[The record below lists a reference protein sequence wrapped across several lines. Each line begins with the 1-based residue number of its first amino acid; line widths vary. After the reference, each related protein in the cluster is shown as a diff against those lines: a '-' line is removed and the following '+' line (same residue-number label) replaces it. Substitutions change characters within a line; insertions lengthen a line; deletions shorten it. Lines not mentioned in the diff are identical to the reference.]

1 MEYMLIRWLY
11 YPEIEPRKR
20 LKPKVVENIPLLKRK
35 EQSIY
40 KPTDLQTTEDDL
52 LLPKYGPNALNA
64 AMLFQEIQVAGHT
77 RY

>member
-40 KPTDLQTTEDDL
+40 KPTDL
-52 LLPKYGPNALNA
+52 
-64 AMLFQEIQVAGHT
+64 
-77 RY
+77 